1 MILIADG
8 GSTKTHWS
16 LISKDLNTKD
26 FYSEGYNPYFVDE
39 EYIVTSLQN
48 VLPEDL
54 IPEKV
59 EKIYFYGA
67 GVHNKEKAAV
77 LERAFAQIFTKA
89 NIFIE
94 HDLLAA
100 CRALLNKEQGFA
112 AILGTG
118 TNTALYDGNDISYHI
133 DSAAYILGDEGSGC
147 YIGKKFLTDLVRG
160 TLPQTIK
167 DSFAQTY
174 TYTIDEILD
183 RIYTKPLVSRFCAS
197 FSEFVANHLDNEH
210 IYKLVEGAFDDFFK
224 NLVSLYPDYQKYEFN
239 SVGSVGFYFKDI
251 LSAVAEKY
259 GMKTGKILKSP
270 IEGLL
275 IYHKQLLLAS
285 GTETV
290 SQ

>member
-39 EYIVTSLQN
+39 EYIVSSLQD

-54 IPEKV
+54 VTENV

-77 LERAFAQIFTKA
+77 LERAFGRIFTKA
-89 NIFIE
+89 STFIE

-100 CRALLNKEQGFA
+100 CRALLNQDAGFA

-118 TNTALYDGNDISYHI
+118 TNTAIYDGNKISYHI

-160 TLPQTIK
+160 TLPDTIK
-167 DSFAQTY
+167 ESFNGAY

-197 FSEFVANHLDNEH
+197 FCEFIAKHIDNEH
-210 IYKLVEGAFDDFFK
+210 IYKLVESSFNDFFS

-251 LSAVAEKY
+251 LASVADRH

-270 IEGLL
+270 IEGLI
-275 IYHKQLLLAS
+275 IYHKQLLLTN
-285 GTETV
+285 TEVV
-290 SQ
+290 S